1 MQMGK
6 EATME
11 PDVRAEGFNKK
22 NVRRYFFY
30 SMLLVLLHIFF
41 MAFRYGHLP
50 IAPMI
55 PEEVIINDA
64 SISLARGHGYVAT
77 SFADSKYGL
86 DHLFA
91 HFPPLYPYTQALV
104 FRVFGVSVY
113 SLRLTTTVMSISST
127 IVLLFILFRLCK
139 ARLLDWNV
147 ALLINALYCTSAS
160 YISFERAARM
170 ESMIGLLTLLS
181 LGALLYA
188 STQPENGRTWT
199 PMLAAGFFGSLCMA
213 VHPEAVTA
221 VLLLATLMLFVVP
234 VNLKVRLVSMSLFAV
249 VPLTVGIFVYG
260 KQLLA
265 AIHQFLAIAH
275 DSNSTDPS
283 SREWLWAALHHP
295 DLSTINRNL
304 FLLLIL
310 ALLALVPLTCRWVV
324 RKLSKQ
330 SFRYRMAVCMAV
342 VGVVEI
348 LLMVFAFR
356 MVDRRCQF
364 LFAPLLV
371 CNALCLLGPAPLR
384 RWQRGVGWAAVVL
397 QCCVVAFYFSVRS
410 DRIVDMDPERF
421 MPLLHH
427 LPTGASVASTPGLW
441 LDFQESQRP
450 FTLILYGLD
459 GEVERLKRDANPM
472 DRFDIV
478 IIENYYASGKP
489 WWGQEAEVGRTK
501 YSYIVGTD
509 VIDVY
514 VRENVHF
521 QP

>member
-1 MQMGK
+1 MGK
-6 EATME
+6 EASVA
-11 PDVRAEGFNKK
+11 PDRTATGVDKPI
-22 NVRRYFFY
+22 VRRYLLY
-30 SMLLVLLHIFF
+30 SILLVLLHIFF

-64 SISLARGHGYVAT
+64 SISLARGHGYLAT

-91 HFPPLYPYTQALV
+91 HFPPLYPYTQALA
-104 FRVFGVSVY
+104 FRLFGVSVY

-127 IVLLFILFRLCK
+127 IVLLLILFRLCR
-139 ARLLDWNV
+139 ARWLDWNV
-147 ALLINALYCTSAS
+147 ALLINALYCTNAS
-160 YISFERAARM
+160 YMSFERAARM

-188 STQPENGRTWT
+188 STQPEDGKTWT
-199 PMLAAGFFGSLCMA
+199 PMLAAGLFGSLCMA

-234 VNLKVRLVSMSLFAV
+234 VKLKVRLVSVSLFAA
-249 VPLTVGIFVYG
+249 VPVAVGLLAYG
-260 KQLLA
+260 RQLPA

-283 SREWLWAALHHP
+283 SGEWLWAALHHP
-295 DLSTINRNL
+295 DISTINRNL

-310 ALLALVPLTCRWVV
+310 VLLALVPLAYRWVV
-324 RKLSKQ
+324 RKLPVDSL
-330 SFRYRMAVCMAV
+330 RHRLAVCMAV

-364 LFAPLLV
+364 LFAPLLI
-371 CNALCLLGPAPLR
+371 CDALCLLGPAPLR
-384 RWQRGVGWAAVVL
+384 HWQRGVGWAAVAL

-410 DRIVDMDPERF
+410 DRVVDMDPERF
-421 MPLLHH
+421 MPLVHR
-427 LPTGASVASTPGLW
+427 LPAGASVASTPGLW
-441 LDFQESQRP
+441 LDFEQSQRP

-472 DRFDIV
+472 DRFDVV
-478 IIENYYASGKP
+478 IIEHYYAFGKP
-489 WWGQEAEVGRTK
+489 WWGQEAQVGRTR
-501 YSYIVGTD
+501 YTYAVGTD

-514 VRENVHF
+514 VGKNVHLL
-521 QP
+521 P